1 MITKISMKMKKFR
14 IMRIALG
21 FFTVFFFLSIFVIG
35 MMIGFHMSLTPASD
49 LKSYQKYILKG
60 TYFFDRYDSISKL
73 PDDFKKKWF
82 PLIEEFSRHSR
93 IGVYVGSGMNAT
105 PFLPLQLEKLGFDVV
120 RFNNRETDKIH
131 ECDLIIFPG
140 GHYNLHDLTDETKN
154 DFIEYVQ
161 SGGGYIGIC
170 LGVLAAREIGI
181 IKNDLN
187 PWPVTGFIPC
197 KIVDRS
203 ILHYSPEISSAIF
216 LHMNGRLLTSE
227 TSLKPLVTFG
237 EEVLAGF
244 RDLGKGRVVL
254 FSSHP
259 EGGKIEYGNDY
270 IILEGSSLKTMDL
283 LLDAIFYVSRK
294 STD

>member
-1 MITKISMKMKKFR
+1 MINKKDLKKRNYRIKI
-14 IMRIALG
+14 IALG
-21 FFTVFFFLSIFVIG
+21 IFTVFFFLSIFIIG
-35 MMIGFHMSLTPASD
+35 MMMGFHMSLVPASD
-49 LKSYQKYILKG
+49 QKFYQKYILKG
-60 TYFFDRYDSISKL
+60 TYFIDRYDSIRKL
-73 PDDFKKKWF
+73 PDDFQQRWL
-82 PLIEEFSRHSR
+82 PLIKEFSEHSR
-93 IGVYVGSGMNAT
+93 IGVYIGSGMNAT

-140 GHYNLHDLTDETKN
+140 GHYNLHDLTEDARN
-154 DFIEYVQ
+154 DFFEYVQ
-161 SGGGYIGIC
+161 HGGGYIGIC
-170 LGVLAAREIGI
+170 LGVLAAKEIGI
-181 IKNDLN
+181 IKNDLK

-197 KIVDRS
+197 KIIDRS
-203 ILHYSPEISSAIF
+203 ILQYSPEISSVIF

-237 EEVLAGF
+237 GEVLAGF

-294 STD
+294 

>member
-1 MITKISMKMKKFR
+1 MTTKMKLKIKNQR
-14 IMRIALG
+14 IMRIVLAV
-21 FFTVFFFLSIFVIG
+21 FTVLFFLSIFIIG
-35 MMIGFHMSLTPASD
+35 MMMGFHMSLVPASD
-49 LKSYQKYILKG
+49 QKPYQRYILKG
-60 TYFFDRYDSISKL
+60 TYLFDRYDSISKF
-73 PDDFKKKWF
+73 PEDFKQRWL

-93 IGVYVGSGMNAT
+93 IGVYVGSGMDAT

-120 RFNNRETDKIH
+120 RFNNKETDKIH

-170 LGVLAAREIGI
+170 LGVLAAKEIGLI
-181 IKNDLN
+181 NHGLHT
-187 PWPVTGFIPC
+187 WPVTGFIPC

-203 ILHYSPEISSAIF
+203 ILQYSPEISSVIC

-227 TSLKPLVTFG
+227 TSLKLLVTFG